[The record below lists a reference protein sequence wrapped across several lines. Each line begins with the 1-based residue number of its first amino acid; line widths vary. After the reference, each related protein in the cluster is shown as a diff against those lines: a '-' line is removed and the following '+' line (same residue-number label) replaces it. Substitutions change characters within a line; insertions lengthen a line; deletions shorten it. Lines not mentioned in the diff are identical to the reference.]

1 MTEAP
6 AQAASNEPVITASD
20 YRPGLLKHIV
30 LFQYRE
36 AITPAQRQEVE
47 DRFHALRTSTRRG
60 KEYILNIESG
70 PQNSPEGLHRDLEH
84 GFIVTFS
91 SEGDRNYYLGEPL
104 VTDPEFYDRAHHEFK
119 QFVGHHLKP
128 NGVLVFDFLVE
139 RGRPGWILQ

>member
-6 AQAASNEPVITASD
+6 AQEASNDPVITASD
-20 YRPGLLKHIV
+20 YRPGLIKHIV

-36 AITPAQRQEVE
+36 ATTPAQRQEIE
-47 DRFHALRTSTRRG
+47 DRFHALRTSTRG
-60 KEYILNIESG
+60 GEEYILSIESG

-104 VTDPEFYDRAHHEFK
+104 VMDPDFYDPAHHEFK
-119 QFVGHHLKP
+119 QFVGPHLKS
-128 NGVLVFDFLVE
+128 NGVLVFDFPVQ
-139 RGRPGWILQ
+139 RG